1 MSLIDKNSILPGVI
15 TEIESDYSSD
25 YDTSL
30 FGTTDSVVIIGTAFN
45 GPVSTPI
52 KVYSP
57 EHAKYIFGSVY
68 DSTTKQ
74 EASLVK
80 NILDCWDRGCRT
92 IYAIRVSG
100 QEIYKDYQLAADTDL
115 KLRVSGFYPSN
126 RYKDAFDNSTFD
138 MNVTFY
144 KPAERA
150 TIAEKNQGL
159 VESTNSIL
167 VNTIDLY
174 SSGFSKEDN
183 LVDLIDKVNSYSYNN
198 VIKLS
203 IVDTNGNDVTLSS
216 IEAKSLKIGDMFPGL
231 YTIGRNKNVKNIVKT
246 QMNISFEQP
255 YAGFSGEYCKVLTL
269 NTDIT

>member
-1 MSLIDKNSILPGVI
+1 MSLIDQNSILPGVI

-100 QEIYKDYQLAADTDL
+100 QEIYKDYQLKMIKAH
-115 KLRVSGFYPSN
+115 
-126 RYKDAFDNSTFD
+126 
-138 MNVTFY
+138 
-144 KPAERA
+144 
-150 TIAEKNQGL
+150 
-159 VESTNSIL
+159 SI
-167 VNTIDLY
+167 
-174 SSGFSKEDN
+174 
-183 LVDLIDKVNSYSYNN
+183 
-198 VIKLS
+198 
-203 IVDTNGNDVTLSS
+203 
-216 IEAKSLKIGDMFPGL
+216 
-231 YTIGRNKNVKNIVKT
+231 
-246 QMNISFEQP
+246 
-255 YAGFSGEYCKVLTL
+255 
-269 NTDIT
+269 